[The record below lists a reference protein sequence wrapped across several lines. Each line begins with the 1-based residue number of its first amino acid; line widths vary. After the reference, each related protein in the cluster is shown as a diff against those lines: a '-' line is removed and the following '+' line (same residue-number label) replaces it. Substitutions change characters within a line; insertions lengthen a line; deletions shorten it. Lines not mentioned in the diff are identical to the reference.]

1 MRDYNREDESVQGIV
16 YTSMKISQQTL
27 LVELRYANFFSKKK
41 PNSLELNPRMKKKKN
56 HETPD
61 LR

>member
-1 MRDYNREDESVQGIV
+1 
-16 YTSMKISQQTL
+16 MKISQQTL